1 MVPSEIIAL
10 FLLEQ
15 SSKQLRSRRR
25 EAGVDLNERVSREV
39 QGDCN
44 PKQSQN
50 RHLTKPKPND
60 DRRIHGQT

>member
-25 EAGVDLNERVSREV
+25 AAGVDLNERVSREV
-39 QGDCN
+39 QGIAI
-44 PKQSQN
+44 QSKAKAD
-50 RHLTKPKPND
+50 T
-60 DRRIHGQT
+60 